1 MENIFEAE
9 WAQLSETAREF
20 SQQSDNIARIA
31 RAAFEASKKGDL
43 SSIENRIEDA
53 SKAIK
58 DLSLILAI
66 FRSSSDDTKRAT
78 DSLQNVMQI
87 AEGQIRN
94 TFFENVIYSIQNR
107 LVVLP
112 IVLTFNNSKKGIE
125 VVIGD
130 ERIHSTKPSVIL
142 DFVRAELKR
151 TFNAGQF
158 VKSMHRAYEYIARGQ
173 KNIAVSLEE
182 IRQLL
187 SISRDSL
194 NSYSVE
200 SFTHDLQR
208 LYSNGPLETTTS
220 KLEFLSAPAA
230 KQQFPIY
237 LPTGN
242 FINVAQVRFE
252 NIENLGKKGGPN
264 ESAN

>member
-1 MENIFEAE
+1 MENKFETA
-9 WAQLSETAREF
+9 WAQLAETAKEF
-20 SQQSDNIARIA
+20 SQQSDSIARTA

-43 SSIENRIEDA
+43 SSIENRIEDV
-53 SKAIK
+53 SKAIQA
-58 DLSLILAI
+58 LSLNLSI
-66 FRSSSDDTKRAT
+66 FRSGAEDTKRET
-78 DSLQNVMQI
+78 DSLQDFMKI
-87 AEGQIRN
+87 AEEQIRT
-94 TFFENVIYSIQNR
+94 TFSDNVIYSIQNR

-112 IVLTFNNSKKGIE
+112 IVLTFNKSKRGIDI
-125 VVIGD
+125 VIGD

-151 TFNAGQF
+151 AFNAGQF
-158 VKSMHRAYEYIARGQ
+158 VKSLYRAYESLARGH
-173 KNIAVSLEE
+173 KNFAVSLEE

-208 LYSNGPLETTTS
+208 LYSNGPLETATS
-220 KLEFLSAPAA
+220 KFEFLPAPAA

-242 FINVAQVRFE
+242 FINVAHVRFE
-252 NIENLGKKGGPN
+252 NIENLGRKG
-264 ESAN
+264 ESHEPAN